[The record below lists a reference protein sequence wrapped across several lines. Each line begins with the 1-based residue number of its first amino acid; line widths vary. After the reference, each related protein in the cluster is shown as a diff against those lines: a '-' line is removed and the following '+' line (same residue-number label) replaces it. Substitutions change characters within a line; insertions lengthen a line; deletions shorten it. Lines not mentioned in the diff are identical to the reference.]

1 MEDIKP
7 MEKQNTKKDYV
18 SFESVTLFTEL
29 VNTGQLRKLRSVK
42 SSPYPTYCFEKTKT
56 VMDIAGEFITAHNL
70 KSDRSVDICWD
81 ELNKIFADKE
91 KKPETV
97 VTRNLDAVKQ
107 IISEGYGYMLK
118 RTGVDQYKKKFF
130 VFYVNDRI
138 KDIKADY
145 DARNKAKYE
154 EIHKK
159 TTQKSDCDTQM
170 SKLIMKAM
178 EVQK

>member
-1 MEDIKP
+1 
-7 MEKQNTKKDYV
+7 MEKQNVKKDYV
-18 SFESVTLFTEL
+18 SFESAMLFTEL
-29 VNTGQLRKLRSVK
+29 VNGGQLRKLRSVK
-42 SSPYPTYCFEKTKT
+42 QSPYPTYTFEKTKP
-56 VMDIAGEFITAHNL
+56 VMDIASAFITTHNL
-70 KSDRSVDICWD
+70 KCDRSVDTCWG
-81 ELNKIFADKE
+81 ELDTILADKE
-91 KKPETV
+91 LKANTI

-107 IISEGYGYMLK
+107 IISEGYGHMLK

-145 DARNKAKYE
+145 DAKNKAKYE

-159 TTQKSDCDTQM
+159 TTQKSNCDSQI

>member
-1 MEDIKP
+1 
-7 MEKQNTKKDYV
+7 MEKQNVKKDYV
-18 SFESVTLFTEL
+18 SFESATLFAEL
-29 VNTGQLRKLRSVK
+29 VKGGQLRKLRSVK
-42 SSPYPTYCFEKTKT
+42 QSPYPTYTFEKTKA
-56 VMDIAGEFITAHNL
+56 VMDIASVFITAHNL
-70 KSDRSVDICWD
+70 KCDRSVDVCWG
-81 ELNKIFADKE
+81 ELEKIFADKE
-91 KKPETV
+91 LKSNTI
-97 VTRNLDAVKQ
+97 VTRNLEAVRQ
-107 IISEGYGYMLK
+107 IISEGYGHMLK

-145 DARNKAKYE
+145 DAKNKAKYE